1 VGGLAHYFESQGVAT
16 TLISLIREHTEF
28 IQPPRAL
35 WVPFELGR
43 PLGVP
48 NDADFQKRVL
58 LAALHL
64 LEEPAGP
71 VLKDFRDEAPN
82 SEIGDVVWACPVNLT
97 RREADPNSTDAMRAV
112 FKGEMAQ
119 LRTWYDLAV
128 KKRGRTTVGVSGM
141 DLEQIVD
148 FVADFLDGIPAN
160 PRQDLSLAYVLNF
173 AVDDLKAYYYE
184 AAAAQPA
191 GPTPT
196 GSELDS
202 WFWEQT
208 AAAKVLF
215 AIKDRCLESDDQMMQ
230 LVGKLL
236 LIPVAFNKPRS

>member
-1 VGGLAHYFESQGVAT
+1 
-16 TLISLIREHTEF
+16 
-28 IQPPRAL
+28 
-35 WVPFELGR
+35 
-43 PLGVP
+43 
-48 NDADFQKRVL
+48 
-58 LAALHL
+58 
-64 LEEPAGP
+64 
-71 VLKDFRDEAPN
+71 
-82 SEIGDVVWACPVNLT
+82 
-97 RREADPNSTDAMRAV
+97 
-112 FKGEMAQ
+112 
-119 LRTWYDLAV
+119 
-128 KKRGRTTVGVSGM
+128 M

-160 PRQDLSLAYVLNF
+160 PRPDLSLAYVLNF

>member
-1 VGGLAHYFESQGVAT
+1 MGGLAHYFEEQGVPT
-16 TLISLIREHTEF
+16 TQISLIREHTEF

-48 NDADFQKRVL
+48 NDADFQKKVL
-58 LAALHL
+58 IAALKL

-71 VLKDFRDEAPN
+71 VLKDFRDDAPA
-82 SEIGDVVWACPVNLT
+82 SEVADVVWACPVNLA
-97 RREADPNSTDAMRAV
+97 RCAADPHGTEAMRAE
-112 FKGEMAQ
+112 FKAEMAG

-128 KKRGRTTVGVSGM
+128 KKWGRTTVGVSGVG
-141 DLEQIVD
+141 LEQIAD
-148 FVADFLDGIPAN
+148 FVGAFLDALPEN
-160 PRQDLSLAYVLNF
+160 PRQDLLLAYVLNF

-191 GPTPT
+191 GTTPT
-196 GSELDS
+196 GSELDR

-208 AAAKVLF
+208 MAAKVLF
-215 AIKDRCLESDDQMMQ
+215 AIKDRCLESDDKMMQ
-230 LVGKLL
+230 LVGKSL
-236 LIPVAFNKPRS
+236 LIPVAYDKE